1 MDHLFNFTAKEVSFC
16 VDTCRFF
23 NKRGSCE
30 AHNLRVEGYIIYEL
44 DDMSYVKFG
53 GVTAQGC
60 SENQRDTGA
69 DRATPRVSRL
79 LSPTAAAVPRASCLG
94 LVKKESGRKHNWH
107 LWCWGPS
114 PFFFGSWSPYLVLWK
129 IAKGK
134 MTNLELYVGFL
145 TCKKRG
151 SVNLTLFII
160 ISIALTGQGASIE
173 QLGTRASQG
182 WGGFGGR
189 DDRFGS
195 TVPYLNSANV
205 QPFKL
210 LGDFYI

>member
-1 MDHLFNFTAKEVSFC
+1 MDHLFNFTAKEVSFS

-30 AHNLRVEGYIIYEL
+30 AHNLRVEGYIVYEL

-53 GVTAQGC
+53 GVTSQGC

-69 DRATPRVSRL
+69 DRATPRGQRL

-107 LWCWGPS
+107 LWCSGPS

-134 MTNLELYVGFL
+134 MTNLDCLWIFDL
-145 TCKKRG
+145 QKKRG
-151 SVNLTLFII
+151 LWTTLFII
-160 ISIALTGQGASIE
+160 ISIALM
-173 QLGTRASQG
+173 
-182 WGGFGGR
+182 
-189 DDRFGS
+189 
-195 TVPYLNSANV
+195 
-205 QPFKL
+205 L
-210 LGDFYI
+210 LRCKYWAAWDQS